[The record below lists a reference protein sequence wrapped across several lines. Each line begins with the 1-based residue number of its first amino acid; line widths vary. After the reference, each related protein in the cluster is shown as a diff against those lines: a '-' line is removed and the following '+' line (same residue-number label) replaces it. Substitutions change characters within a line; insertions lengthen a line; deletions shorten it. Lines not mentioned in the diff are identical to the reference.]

1 MQGKMK
7 TFKDTEAEKEG
18 DKVNVIFLILASSD
32 YFGVSRKSCL
42 GTRNG
47 ILEKVKFNALW
58 VKPLRN
64 W

>member
-1 MQGKMK
+1 MK

-32 YFGVSRKSCL
+32 YFGVSGKSRL

-47 ILEKVKFNALW
+47 ILECCTMYNEMFCKTGI
-58 VKPLRN
+58 
-64 W
+64 